1 MHKAF
6 RWCLCVCAVTAVLCA
21 VNVPYANI
29 QGDESIHSSEWELV
43 WMDDFS
49 REELDATKWTRC
61 VRGEADWQN
70 TMSDDPRLLK
80 IEDGV
85 LHLLGIVND
94 DTGSD
99 PSPYLTAGITGRGKF
114 EFQYGK
120 VRIRARLQGAQ
131 GAWPALWML
140 GAEGGWPGCGEI
152 DLMERLNFDDM
163 VHQTVHSEYT
173 LHIDKTNRPRKTRT
187 TRINP
192 DEWNIYGCIWDAGK
206 IVFTINDEPTFTYP
220 RVPEKGEK
228 QWPFDRPFFFKFSM
242 QIGGDW
248 VNRAGPTNPGH
259 YPAGM
264 EVDWVRVYQR
274 KPSGT

>member
-1 MHKAF
+1 M
-6 RWCLCVCAVTAVLCA
+6 AVFSLTSCISAQPDINE
-21 VNVPYANI
+21 NVATPLLA
-29 QGDESIHSSEWELV
+29 SEWELV

-49 REELDATKWTRC
+49 GEELDETKWSRC
-61 VRGEADWQN
+61 ERGGADWQN
-70 TMSDDPRLLK
+70 TMSHDPRLLK

-94 DTGSD
+94 DTNAD
-99 PSPYLTAGITGRGKF
+99 PSPYLTAGVTGRGKF
-114 EFQYGK
+114 EFQYGM

-140 GAEGGWPGCGEI
+140 GAEGGWPSCGEI
-152 DLMERLNFDDM
+152 DLMERLNFDDTI
-163 VHQTVHSEYT
+163 HQTVHSEYT
-173 LHIDKTNRPRKTRT
+173 LHIDKTNSPRKTKT

-192 DEWNIYGCIWDAGK
+192 DDWNIYGCIRDADK

-220 RVPEKGEK
+220 RVPEKGPE
-228 QWPFDRPFFFKFSM
+228 QWPFDRPFFFKLSM

-248 VNRAGPTNPGH
+248 VNRSGPTNPDH

-264 EVDWVRVYQR
+264 EVDWVRVYQ
-274 KPSGT
+274 KKVSGM